1 MPLITKI
8 DHHVPASPAGR
19 WSPGSRQLPFQLD
32 PHTVLGAK
40 YRSTKCLV
48 PSAKYLVPITKYL
61 VPSTKYLVPPTKCV
75 CVCVCVRVCVCV
87 CVCVSVFMCACV
99 CVCVCSALLPQSQN
113 LTAQSLQGRP
123 STHNTP
129 PAEIGVT
136 GIFNKEIQL
145 GGPSPS
151 HGLGEGAPNYI
162 P

>member
-1 MPLITKI
+1 VLGTKCQ
-8 DHHVPASPAGR
+8 VLGANN
-19 WSPGSRQLPFQLD
+19 Q
-32 PHTVLGAK
+32 VLGAK
-40 YRSTKCLV
+40 YQVLGTT
-48 PSAKYLVPITKYL
+48 YQ
-61 VPSTKYLVPPTKCV
+61 
-75 CVCVCVRVCVCV
+75 VCVCV
-87 CVCVSVFMCACV
+87 CVCVYVCVCVCVCACLCLCVRVCV

>member
-1 MPLITKI
+1 MLGTKCQ
-8 DHHVPASPAGR
+8 VLGANN
-19 WSPGSRQLPFQLD
+19 Q
-32 PHTVLGAK
+32 VLGAK
-40 YRSTKCLV
+40 YQVLGTT
-48 PSAKYLVPITKYL
+48 YQ
-61 VPSTKYLVPPTKCV
+61 V
-75 CVCVCVRVCVCV
+75 CVCVCVYVCV